1 MKTTPINFLN
11 KDKKLSHLNSSR
23 VEWKALTT
31 GNVGGVDLALENF
44 NSGTISVET
53 PLLKEQIK
61 INEVNIEDM
70 VFSNDG
76 VLPRTLKV
84 MRLPDIN
91 KHFEIEF
98 TRDIKLYKNQDNP
111 IFIRFL
117 QEDGTLCWSS
127 PIYIYR

>member
-1 MKTTPINFLN
+1 MLHFI
-11 KDKKLSHLNSSR
+11 SSR
-23 VEWKALTT
+23 VEWSLLTT
-31 GNVGGVDLALENF
+31 GNIGGVALALENF
-44 NSGTISVET
+44 ISGTISVET
-53 PLLKEQIK
+53 PLIKEHIK

-91 KHFEIEF
+91 EHFEIEF
-98 TRDIKLYKNQDNP
+98 TRDIKLYKTQDNP

-127 PIYIYR
+127 PIYLYR

>member
-1 MKTTPINFLN
+1 
-11 KDKKLSHLNSSR
+11 
-23 VEWKALTT
+23 
-31 GNVGGVDLALENF
+31 
-44 NSGTISVET
+44 
-53 PLLKEQIK
+53 
-61 INEVNIEDM
+61 M

-91 KHFEIEF
+91 EHFEIEF
-98 TRDIKLYKNQDNP
+98 TRDIKLYKTQDNP

-127 PIYIYR
+127 PIYLYR